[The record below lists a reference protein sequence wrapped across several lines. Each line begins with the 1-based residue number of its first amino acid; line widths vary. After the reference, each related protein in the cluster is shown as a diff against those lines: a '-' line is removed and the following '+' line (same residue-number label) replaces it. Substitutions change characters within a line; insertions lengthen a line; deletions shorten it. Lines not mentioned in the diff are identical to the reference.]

1 MLKSACR
8 CISNFAAYSPRHHH
22 RKKRDWRGEKVW
34 SDLIMAEKGKVCVT
48 GAGGYV
54 ASWVVKLL
62 LSKGYIVHGT
72 VREPS
77 DGKYSHL
84 KKLEKASENL
94 KLFKAD
100 LLEYNTL
107 CSAIAGCDG
116 VFHVASPVPPTTVVP
131 NPEVELMEPAV
142 KGTLNVLKACTEA
155 KVKRVVVVSSG
166 SAVMRNPRWPKGKVK
181 DETCWSDKEYCR
193 TTENWYCLSKTEAET
208 EALEYAKKSGLDVVR
223 VCPTLVLGPILQS
236 TINASSLVLIKLLKE
251 GYESL
256 ENKHRMIVDAR
267 DVAEA
272 LLLAYEQPEAEGRY
286 ICTAH
291 MIKMQDLVENL
302 RSIYPY
308 YNYPKNFTEGEETE
322 NLSSE
327 KLQRLGWNYRPLEE
341 TLVDSIKSYK
351 EAGILD

>member
-1 MLKSACR
+1 
-8 CISNFAAYSPRHHH
+8 
-22 RKKRDWRGEKVW
+22 
-34 SDLIMAEKGKVCVT
+34 MAEKGKVCVT

-77 DGKYSHL
+77 DEKYSHL

-166 SAVMRNPRWPKGKVK
+166 YAVMRNPRWPKGKVK

-236 TINASSLVLIKLLKE
+236 TINASSLVLIKLLK
-251 GYESL
+251 G
-256 ENKHRMIVDAR
+256 NTT
-267 DVAEA
+267 
-272 LLLAYEQPEAEGRY
+272 
-286 ICTAH
+286 CTLPNVL
-291 MIKMQDLVENL
+291 MMDLVKQGY
-302 RSIYPY
+302 SKVYI
-308 YNYPKNFTEGEETE
+308 KIFF
-322 NLSSE
+322 
-327 KLQRLGWNYRPLEE
+327 RLYVVL
-341 TLVDSIKSYK
+341 T
-351 EAGILD
+351 